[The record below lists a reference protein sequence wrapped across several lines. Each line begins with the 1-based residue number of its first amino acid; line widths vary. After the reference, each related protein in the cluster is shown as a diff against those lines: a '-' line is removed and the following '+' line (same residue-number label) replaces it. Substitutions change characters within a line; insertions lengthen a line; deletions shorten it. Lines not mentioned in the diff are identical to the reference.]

1 SPTHSRSSREHPR
14 SRRAQVSSGE
24 RRDGERNSRN
34 RVLSRGRDMTKRL
47 NSIALL
53 LLTLPTTLS
62 VKREEGQT
70 LAEYALIL
78 ALIAVAVAVVV
89 GLLGGQIKSIFSKI

>member
-1 SPTHSRSSREHPR
+1 
-14 SRRAQVSSGE
+14 
-24 RRDGERNSRN
+24 
-34 RVLSRGRDMTKRL
+34 MTKRL

-53 LLTLPTTLS
+53 LLTLPTAVS

-78 ALIAVAVAVVV
+78 ALIAVVVAVAVT
-89 GLLGGQIKSIFSKI
+89 LLGGQIKSILSKITTSI

>member
-1 SPTHSRSSREHPR
+1 
-14 SRRAQVSSGE
+14 
-24 RRDGERNSRN
+24 
-34 RVLSRGRDMTKRL
+34 MTKRL

-53 LLTLPTTLS
+53 LLTLPTAVS

-78 ALIAVAVAVVV
+78 ALIAVIVAVVV
-89 GLLGGQIKSIFSKI
+89 GLLGGKIQSIFSNITSNI